1 MGAIQPPE
9 AFTAKYGVDATL
21 FVDELPAFLE
31 QHPAVAAHTAA
42 EGAAGAEGAAAEGA
56 AAKGAAAVAGAA
68 GVTKLR
74 RCKSGG
80 DVAVVRD
87 DSGSLV
93 GATARATDSDP
104 VLMA

>member
-1 MGAIQPPE
+1 
-9 AFTAKYGVDATL
+9 
-21 FVDELPAFLE
+21 
-31 QHPAVAAHTAA
+31 
-42 EGAAGAEGAAAEGA
+42 
-56 AAKGAAAVAGAA
+56 VAGAA

-80 DVAVVRD
+80 DVAAVRD